1 MPTQTR
7 KGRMAFIEGNAEVQ
21 PLSLPWLVLCPP
33 LPSPPSQ
40 AKGSRSDGGRWSET
54 FTFVHHEFT
63 HHPFSLPK
71 KHFLTLAV
79 KFISLG
85 VERGI
90 IYSSDPDAREP
101 LTPTRGLGGEWRHW
115 QKAHSGD
122 VPEEA
127 RNSG

>member
-1 MPTQTR
+1 MR
-7 KGRMAFIEGNAEVQ
+7 
-21 PLSLPWLVLCPP
+21 
-33 LPSPPSQ
+33 
-40 AKGSRSDGGRWSET
+40 
-54 FTFVHHEFT
+54 HEFT

-79 KFISLG
+79 NFISLG
-85 VERGI
+85 VERGV

-101 LTPTRGLGGEWRHW
+101 LTPTRGFGGEGRHW